1 MEVDIAWCG
10 YCIDE
15 AEDEKKDTRKNTHKW
30 AGTIDYQST
39 KCGKKR
45 NRKYIK
51 MPARNDR
58 TK

>member
-30 AGTIDYQST
+30 AGTNDYQST
-39 KCGKKR
+39 KCG
-45 NRKYIK
+45 
-51 MPARNDR
+51 
-58 TK
+58 